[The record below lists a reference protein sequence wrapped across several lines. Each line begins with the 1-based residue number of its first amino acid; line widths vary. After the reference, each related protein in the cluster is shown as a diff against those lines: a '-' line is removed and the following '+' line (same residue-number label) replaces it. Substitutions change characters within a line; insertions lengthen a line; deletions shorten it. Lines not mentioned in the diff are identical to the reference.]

1 MTRRRLNTTIIYD
14 EQKITVKKLVKITSG
29 VLTYIL
35 SLAALAVMQ
44 SHNQSKSFR
53 VSVPK
58 NERLSL

>member
-1 MTRRRLNTTIIYD
+1 MTRRRINTAIIYD
-14 EQKITVKKLVKITSG
+14 EQKITVKKLVKMTSG

-35 SLAALAVMQ
+35 SLAALAAMQ
-44 SHNQSKSFR
+44 SHDQSKSIW